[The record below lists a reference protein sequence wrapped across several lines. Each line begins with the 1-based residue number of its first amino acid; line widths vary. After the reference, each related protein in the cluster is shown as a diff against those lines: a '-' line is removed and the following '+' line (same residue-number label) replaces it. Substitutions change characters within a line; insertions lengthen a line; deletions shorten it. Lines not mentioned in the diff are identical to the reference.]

1 MKPAKKTIVLSMICL
16 AIIILWVLPHINK
29 GEQTRYVRYYEDTS
43 VPLASTAADSTGKRH
58 RKAMRKEIIELQ
70 KTRRVNAKMFSRA
83 MQFEPLVEFD
93 SLAKIAERDS
103 LSIVQ

>member
-1 MKPAKKTIVLSMICL
+1 MKPAKKTIVLAVTCL
-16 AIIILWVLPHINK
+16 AIIVLWVLPHINK

-43 VPLASTAADSTGKRH
+43 VPLVSTAVDSTGKRH
-58 RKAMRKEIIELQ
+58 RKAMRKEIIEPQ

-93 SLAKIAERDS
+93 SLAKISERDS